1 MALTL
6 LIGGARSGKTSLAV
20 DIGHRH
26 DAAGIAVTY
35 VATAPVVDDDMAGR
49 IDRHRAE
56 RPAEW
61 STIEQEVDLVE
72 ALESVP
78 TGLVIIDC
86 LTLWTS
92 NLMWRNMSDD
102 AICAAADLAA
112 HAVASRPEPTVAI
125 TNEVGLGIHP
135 ETDLGRRYRDV
146 LGWVNQSWAD
156 VASTSLLL
164 VAGRAIELTD
174 PWTHLG
180 HLAQPDE
187 PNPTPAGP
195 RSSPHPTR

>member
-6 LIGGARSGKTSLAV
+6 LIGGARSGKSSLAI

-35 VATAPVVDDDMAGR
+35 IATAPMVDDDMAER

-56 RPAEW
+56 RPVEW
-61 STIEQEVDLVE
+61 ATIEEEIDLVG
-72 ALESVP
+72 ALAHVD

-92 NLMWRNMSDD
+92 NLMWRDMSDGTIH
-102 AICAAADLAA
+102 ALANQAAEATADRAG
-112 HAVASRPEPTVAI
+112 PTVAV
-125 TNEVGLGIHP
+125 TNEVGLGVHP

-146 LGWVNQSWAD
+146 LGRVNQVWTA
-156 VASTSLLL
+156 AAETTLLL
-164 VAGRAIELTD
+164 VAGQAIKLTD
-174 PWTHLG
+174 PWDHLT
-180 HLAQPDE
+180 P
-187 PNPTPAGP
+187 PNQ
-195 RSSPHPTR
+195 